1 MAALLDQREAPGGRT
16 IQMPWDARE
25 LIFSVREAFPS
36 KWTQTGLV
44 FGKVKGDE
52 PLVIESENAEGGVI
66 FSDGMQHDALE
77 FNAPLR
83 AEIGLAAVAGRI
95 GWPEK
100 KGR

>member
-1 MAALLDQREAPGGRT
+1 
-16 IQMPWDARE
+16 
-25 LIFSVREAFPS
+25 
-36 KWTQTGLV
+36 
-44 FGKVKGDE
+44 VKGDE

-83 AEIGLAAVAGRI
+83 TEIALAAVAGRI